1 MSYRLAADVG
11 GTFTDIVLLNDAT
24 GVYETTKVLTTP
36 EALEKGILKGF
47 DELAGDKYAE
57 VTSIV
62 HGTTS
67 GLNSVIERRG
77 AHCALVTTK
86 GFRDVYEIARANRPE
101 IYNIHYHKPEPLIP
115 RKDIYEV
122 DERTSFD
129 GTIEK
134 RVTKEMMQEV
144 IDKLRGNY
152 DSVAVCLI
160 NSYANTENEKE
171 VCRILEKELDENTI
185 ITASYEIAKES
196 REYERVS
203 TSALNAYV
211 APSTRRHVYAL
222 SDELKKR
229 GFTGTLYMMQSSGGV
244 IRAELAA
251 SKAVYTLMSG
261 PVGGAIGASVINR
274 DNIIGFD
281 IGGTSFDVS
290 IVVNNRIETTVE
302 AEIEGFPVL
311 APTVNVFSIGA
322 GGGSIAW
329 NEAGGMRVGPK
340 SAGAVPGPVCY
351 NRGGKQ
357 PTLTDANLVLGHM
370 SPKHFLG
377 GRMEMNEEKTH
388 RTFESYG
395 NQFDL
400 DKITAAE
407 GVCEIANHKMAD
419 AIRELTVKRGIDPRR
434 FSILAFGGAGP
445 MHAALIA
452 EMLDIK
458 EVIVPANPG
467 VFSAWGMLHADIRHD
482 TGKTKVS
489 LLNDLQEEDF
499 CRNFDELKEELDEVL
514 KKEGIQEKEKKYL
527 CTLDMR
533 YFGQEYTI
541 SVEIPDKAIFNK
553 VQIEEDYSKI
563 YERLYGHHSSENIIE
578 IVNYRM
584 TVLVPVNKV
593 SAAQRTSDLPAKALE
608 QIQGY
613 FESKKYDIDIYKRE
627 CLVTGSEIH
636 GPAIVVELTSTTI
649 VPPGWKL
656 WVDES
661 DSMIMT
667 NEEGGIEDGR

>member
-11 GTFTDIVLLNDAT
+11 GTFTDIVLLNDDT

-47 DELAGDKYAE
+47 DELAGDKYDQIA
-57 VTSIV
+57 SIV

-115 RKDIYEV
+115 RKDIYEI
-122 DERTSFD
+122 DERVAFD

-134 RVTKEMMQEV
+134 KVTKEMMQEV
-144 IDKLRGNY
+144 TEALKGKY
-152 DSVAVCLI
+152 DSIAVCLI

-171 VCRILEKELDENTI
+171 VCRILEEELEEGTI
-185 ITASYEIAKES
+185 ITASHEIAKES

-203 TSALNAYV
+203 TSVLNAYV
-211 APSTRRHVYAL
+211 APSTRRHVFAL
-222 SDELKKR
+222 SEELEKR

-244 IRAELAA
+244 IRAEMA
-251 SKAVYTLMSG
+251 SSTAVYTLMSG

-274 DNIIGFD
+274 DNLIGFD

-290 IVVNNRIETTVE
+290 IIVNNRMETTVE

-329 NEAGGMRVGPK
+329 NEAGGMRVGPQ
-340 SAGAVPGPVCY
+340 SAGAMPGPVCY
-351 NRGGKQ
+351 GRGGDK
-357 PTLTDANLVLGHM
+357 PALTDANLVLGHM
-370 SPKHFLG
+370 SAKHFLG
-377 GRMEMNEEKTH
+377 GRMEMDTQKTLDVFEE
-388 RTFESYG
+388 YG
-395 NQFDL
+395 RQFGL
-400 DKITAAE
+400 DAVTAAE

-419 AIRELTVKRGIDPRR
+419 AIRELTVKRGIDPRN

-482 TGKTKVS
+482 TGRTRVCLLSS
-489 LLNDLQEEDF
+489 LNEEEF
-499 CRNFDELKEELDEVL
+499 HKNFAELKQELDEVL
-514 KKEGIQEKEKKYL
+514 EKEGLIDDERKYI
-527 CTLDMR
+527 CALDMR

-541 SVEIPDKAIFNK
+541 SVDIPDESVFDKDE
-553 VQIEEDYSKI
+553 IEKSYSAI
-563 YERLYGHHSSENIIE
+563 YERLYGHHSSDNVVEL
-578 IVNYRM
+578 VNYRM
-584 TVLVPVNKV
+584 TVLVPVNK
-593 SAAQRTSDLPAKALE
+593 AASGSRASDSPVEPIEK
-608 QIQGY
+608 IQGY
-613 FESKKYDIDIYKRE
+613 FDGRKYEIDVYSRE
-627 CLVTGSEIH
+627 CLVTGSEIS

-649 VPPGWKL
+649 VPPGWRL
-656 WVDES
+656 TVDEA
-661 DSMIMT
+661 DSMIMKRM
-667 NEEGGIEDGR
+667 NGGAAND

>member
-134 RVTKEMMQEV
+134 RVTKEIMQEV

-377 GRMEMNEEKTH
+377 GRMEMNEEKTYEA
-388 RTFESYG
+388 FEFYG

-419 AIRELTVKRGIDPRR
+419 AIRELTVKRGIDPRK

-445 MHAALIA
+445 MHATLIA

-458 EVIVPANPG
+458 EVIVQIGRA
-467 VFSAWGMLHADIRHD
+467 S
-482 TGKTKVS
+482 
-489 LLNDLQEEDF
+489 
-499 CRNFDELKEELDEVL
+499 CR
-514 KKEGIQEKEKKYL
+514 
-527 CTLDMR
+527 
-533 YFGQEYTI
+533 
-541 SVEIPDKAIFNK
+541 
-553 VQIEEDYSKI
+553 
-563 YERLYGHHSSENIIE
+563 ERVYP
-578 IVNYRM
+578 
-584 TVLVPVNKV
+584 LV
-593 SAAQRTSDLPAKALE
+593 
-608 QIQGY
+608 
-613 FESKKYDIDIYKRE
+613 
-627 CLVTGSEIH
+627 
-636 GPAIVVELTSTTI
+636 
-649 VPPGWKL
+649 
-656 WVDES
+656 
-661 DSMIMT
+661 
-667 NEEGGIEDGR
+667 